1 MGPDALSPDDF
12 ALQYWPEQKIY
23 NAGLVLGLIRMLIGG
38 PGGGNQSAMAASG
51 VTRCLI
57 EIALASNAPSGLKS
71 QALNT
76 LTPILSSSVP
86 NQTLLSTASLSPLIA
101 VHADEEH
108 PNGGFVRIP
117 PRPAIVALVST
128 IVEGDSVSGGR
139 GLRGRAAGVNMFES
153 FVTGNDDARIGIL
166 SSLIAP
172 PADDPNIEPPQ
183 SAGSI
188 ILSGLLDLP
197 HPGAH
202 FDPYRPLFASL
213 LLAHLVRNSEHAKKL
228 ARETILPMGD
238 GESAI
243 QDDEDKVSLVQLVVG
258 NLMIAAREHTE
269 CVNRSAKEGR
279 MAGSTEEDDWTR
291 VMVGYLVLLCTWL
304 WDSPKTVK
312 EFLSESANL
321 QVVSCPVWIYDMS

>member
-1 MGPDALSPDDF
+1 
-12 ALQYWPEQKIY
+12 
-23 NAGLVLGLIRMLIGG
+23 
-38 PGGGNQSAMAASG
+38 
-51 VTRCLI
+51 
-57 EIALASNAPSGLKS
+57 
-71 QALNT
+71 
-76 LTPILSSSVP
+76 
-86 NQTLLSTASLSPLIA
+86 
-101 VHADEEH
+101 
-108 PNGGFVRIP
+108 
-117 PRPAIVALVST
+117 
-128 IVEGDSVSGGR
+128 
-139 GLRGRAAGVNMFES
+139 MFES

-166 SSLIAP
+166 SSLVAV
-172 PADDPNIEPPQ
+172 PADDPNTEPPQ

-321 QVVSCPVWIYDMS
+321 QVVSCPVWIHGMS

>member
-1 MGPDALSPDDF
+1 
-12 ALQYWPEQKIY
+12 
-23 NAGLVLGLIRMLIGG
+23 MLIGG

-166 SSLIAP
+166 STLVAL
-172 PADDPNIEPPQ
+172 PADDPNTEPPQ

-321 QVVSCPVWIYDMS
+321 QVVS

>member
-1 MGPDALSPDDF
+1 
-12 ALQYWPEQKIY
+12 
-23 NAGLVLGLIRMLIGG
+23 
-38 PGGGNQSAMAASG
+38 
-51 VTRCLI
+51 
-57 EIALASNAPSGLKS
+57 
-71 QALNT
+71 
-76 LTPILSSSVP
+76 
-86 NQTLLSTASLSPLIA
+86 
-101 VHADEEH
+101 
-108 PNGGFVRIP
+108 
-117 PRPAIVALVST
+117 
-128 IVEGDSVSGGR
+128 
-139 GLRGRAAGVNMFES
+139 
-153 FVTGNDDARIGIL
+153 VTGNDDARIGIL

-172 PADDPNIEPPQ
+172 PADNPNASYADTPQ

-197 HPGAH
+197 QPGAQ

-238 GESAI
+238 GDDSAI
-243 QDDEDKVSLVQLVVG
+243 QDEDDKVSLVQLIVG
-258 NLMIAAREHTE
+258 NLMMAAREHTE

-279 MAGSTEEDDWTR
+279 VAGSTEEDDWTR

-321 QVVSCPVWIYDMS
+321 QVVSSCGNPRDTLS